1 MFELHRSDNLV
12 EVRVVGELPR
22 AEGIRACAEAA
33 AVPNVVGVLF
43 DLREMTN
50 APGPGRGPMLA
61 DEIPLLLP
69 GLRVAFVVRPNT
81 VLYGVVRQITTLTK
95 ADLHMFDDRHIALA
109 WLMEGAGPL
118 ADHLDEARPPHLD
131 D

>member
-1 MFELHRSDNLV
+1 MFELHRSENLV
-12 EVRVVGELPR
+12 EVRVVGEFPR
-22 AEGIRACAEAA
+22 AEGLRACAEAA

-69 GLRVAFVVRPNT
+69 GLRVAFVVQPNS

-95 ADLHMFDDRHIALA
+95 GDLQLFDDRHIALA
-109 WLMEGAGPL
+109 WLMEPAGPL
-118 ADHLDEARPPHLD
+118 ADRLD
-131 D
+131 DGRPHQLDD